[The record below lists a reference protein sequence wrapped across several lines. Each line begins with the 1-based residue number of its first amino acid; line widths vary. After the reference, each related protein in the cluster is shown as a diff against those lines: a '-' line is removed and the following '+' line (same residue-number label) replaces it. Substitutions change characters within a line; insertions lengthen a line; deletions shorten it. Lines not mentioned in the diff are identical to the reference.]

1 MPNAEVA
8 QGTGAA
14 HSPEAVAREPDP
26 TYKHGRIG
34 HPAVERRMGMS
45 RSEDGI
51 ERLRQRIYD
60 RLGDH
65 YEETVLNLDGT
76 VHHHTSEPLSKHRA
90 K

>member
-8 QGTGAA
+8 RGTGAA
-14 HSPEAVAREPDP
+14 HSPEAVAGEPDP
-26 TYKHGRIG
+26 NYKHGRVRQ
-34 HPAVERRMGMS
+34 PAVERRMGMS

-51 ERLRQRIYD
+51 ERLRQRTYD

-65 YEETVLNLDGT
+65 YEETVLDPDGT
-76 VHHHTSEPLSKHRA
+76 VRHHTSEQLTKHRS